1 LEEKLMHFAFIIDDY
16 LPDSTRVGSKM
27 LHELAL
33 EFITL
38 GHKVT
43 VISPNVNP
51 KAAKL
56 DISVLDGVN
65 IWRFANGP
73 VKDVG
78 KIKRAINETLM
89 SFNAWR
95 TISSKI
101 EQNTFD
107 GVVYYSPSIFFGSL
121 VNKIKKKCQCKSYL
135 ILRDLFPQWAIDAK
149 MITEKS
155 LITRYFRFF
164 ESLNYNA
171 ADNIGLMSKKNH
183 QLFNTLHPQ
192 LKNTHVLFNWASATP
207 VGLHQSYESI
217 PKRLNLDSKVIFFYG
232 GNIGHAQ
239 DMKNLLYLA
248 KGLKEF
254 PKAHFL
260 FIGQGDEVELIK
272 SLTEDW
278 SLENVSI
285 LPSISQSEFKQVL
298 SEVDVGLFSLAKHH
312 TAHNFPGKILGYMVE
327 SLPIL
332 GSVNPDND
340 LQEIINEADAGTVFI
355 NGEDEKL
362 LSEAKKLLD
371 NLNYRTEQ
379 GRAAYRL
386 LQNQFSVQA
395 TAHEILE
402 RLSH

>member
-1 LEEKLMHFAFIIDDY
+1 MHFAFVIDDY

-33 EFITL
+33 EFINL

-43 VISPNVNP
+43 VITPNVNS

-56 DISVLDGVN
+56 EVSELDGVN

-73 VKDVG
+73 VKDVA

-95 TISSKI
+95 TISSKV
-101 EQNTFD
+101 EKNTFD
-107 GVVYYSPSIFFGSL
+107 GVVYYSPSIFFGSF

-164 ESLNYNA
+164 ESLSYNA
-171 ADNIGLMSKKNH
+171 ADSIGLMSKKNH

-192 LKNTHVLFNWASATP
+192 LKNTHVLFNWAAATP
-207 VGLHQSYESI
+207 FGDQFVYESI
-217 PKRLNLDSKVIFFYG
+217 RARLNLNDKVIFFYG

-239 DMKNLLYLA
+239 DMKNLLNLA
-248 KGLKEF
+248 RGLKGF

-260 FIGQGDEVELIK
+260 FIGQGDEVELIENLSK
-272 SLTEDW
+272 DW
-278 SLENVSI
+278 SLENVTI

-332 GSVNPDND
+332 GSVNPNND
-340 LQEIINEADAGTVFI
+340 LQEIINAAEAGSVFI

-362 LSEAKKLLD
+362 LCEAKKLLD
-371 NLNYRTEQ
+371 DAQHRKQQ
-379 GRAAYRL
+379 GKAAYNL
-386 LQNQFSVQA
+386 LKNVFSVEAA
-395 TAHEILE
+395 TKLILKN
-402 RLSH
+402 LT

>member
-1 LEEKLMHFAFIIDDY
+1 MHFAFVIDDY
-16 LPDSTRVGSKM
+16 LPESTRVGSKM

-38 GHKVT
+38 GHVVT
-43 VISPNVNP
+43 VITPNVNT

-56 DISVLDGVN
+56 VISELDGVN
-65 IWRFANGP
+65 IWRFANGK

-95 TISSKI
+95 AISSNVEK
-101 EQNTFD
+101 NSFD

-149 MITEKS
+149 MISEKS
-155 LITRYFRFF
+155 VITCYFRFF
-164 ESLNYNA
+164 ESLSYNA

-183 QLFNTLHPQ
+183 QLFNLLHPQ

-207 VGLHQSYESI
+207 VVTQPKYGSI
-217 PKRLNLDSKVIFFYG
+217 RSRLNLIDKVIFFYG

-239 DMKNLLYLA
+239 DMKNLMKLA

-260 FIGQGDEVELIK
+260 FIGQGDEVELIEN
-272 SLTEDW
+272 LTKNW
-278 SLENVSI
+278 SLENVTI
-285 LPSISQSEFKQVL
+285 LPSISQAEFKQVL
-298 SEVDVGLFSLAKHH
+298 SVVDVGLFSLAKNH

-332 GSVNPDND
+332 GSVNLGND
-340 LQEIINEADAGTVFI
+340 LHDIINNSEAGVVLL
-355 NGEDEKL
+355 NGDDDKL
-362 LSEAKKLLD
+362 LSSAKLLLEDD
-371 NLNYRTEQ
+371 NKRLIYGENANKLLTEV
-379 GRAAYRL
+379 
-386 LQNQFSVQA
+386 FSVNSA
-395 TAHEILE
+395 TETILKY
-402 RLSH
+402 LS

>member
-1 LEEKLMHFAFIIDDY
+1 MHFAFLIDDY
-16 LPDSTRVGSKM
+16 LPDSTRVGAKM

-33 EFITL
+33 EFILL

-43 VISPNVNP
+43 VITPNVKV

-56 DISVLDGVN
+56 DVSELDGVN

-78 KIKRAINETLM
+78 KIKRAINESLM
-89 SFNAWR
+89 SYNAWR
-95 TISSKI
+95 AISSSINEDK
-101 EQNTFD
+101 FD
-107 GVVYYSPSIFFGSL
+107 GVIYYSPSIFFGSL
-121 VNKIKKKCQCKSYL
+121 VNKIKKKCHCKSYL
-135 ILRDLFPQWAIDAK
+135 ILRDLFPQWAIDAQI
-149 MITEKS
+149 ITEKS

-164 ESLNYNA
+164 ESLSYNA

-183 QLFNTLHPQ
+183 QLFNALHPQ
-192 LKNTHVLFNWASATP
+192 LNNTQVLYNWASTTP
-207 VGLHQSYESI
+207 VDASPECDSI
-217 PKRLNLDSKVIFFYG
+217 RTRLNLNDKVIFFYG

-239 DMKNLLYLA
+239 DMKNLMNLA

-260 FIGQGDEVELIK
+260 FIGQGDEVELIENISK
-272 SLTEDW
+272 DW
-278 SLENVSI
+278 SLENVTI
-285 LPSISQSEFKQVL
+285 LPSISQSEFKRVL
-298 SEVDVGLFSLAKHH
+298 AEVDVGLFSLAKNH

-340 LQEIINEADAGTVFI
+340 LQEIINKADAGTVFI
-355 NGEDEKL
+355 NGQDEKL
-362 LSEAKKLLD
+362 LLEAKALLD
-371 NLNYRTEQ
+371 DSNLRTEQ
-379 GRAAYRL
+379 GNAAYKL
-386 LQNQFSVQA
+386 LEDIFSVEAATQA
-395 TAHEILE
+395 ILG